1 MLIVYRFSFV
11 AFLVLMTMT
20 SCRETATA
28 PYKNL
33 TKDSFADMYE
43 PAYRLNSHAIRRGI
57 DSLMRADND
66 AFKADWRTRNY
77 YRSQQPF
84 LWISREGIL
93 ERADTALAYL
103 WQAAG
108 CGLDTSKLRVRQIA
122 DDIRRLRS
130 LDVHGQGGEINKIMA
145 RVEYNLTR
153 AYIRYSSGQMFGFV
167 NPDKLYNNIEKCD
180 SDTVTGRVK
189 YSHLC
194 DLRVR
199 RPDSLFFATAIS
211 KAFNDSVGQFI
222 TAAQPRGILY
232 DMLVKRLNSAPLSA
246 SERVKTLCNIERC
259 RWRQRGYNDFN
270 DYSKYI
276 VVNVPSCAL
285 RAVNEESVLS
295 MRVGVGTLDHKTPLL
310 TSSVKRMDLNPQW
323 IIPKNIAK
331 GIVGRCGYM
340 HSEGMF
346 VYDKKRG
353 KLPPEAA
360 SYSKVMDGEQHIV
373 QAGGAKNPL
382 GRIIFRFDN
391 SFSVYLHD
399 TSSPWLL
406 QRENRTLSH
415 GCVRV
420 EKPLELALF
429 LLDDTTKELSEKIRY
444 TMTAP
449 FIDDNDSA
457 RKARIDRKMLV
468 SNVKVAPAVP
478 VFIAYY
484 TIFYGVGGGI
494 ESFNDIY
501 GYDEPLARELSPFN
515 NK

>member
-1 MLIVYRFSFV
+1 MFRFSFV
-11 AFLVLMTMT
+11 AFFVLMVMA
-20 SCRETATA
+20 SCREATTA
-28 PYKNL
+28 PYKDL
-33 TKDSFADMYE
+33 TKESLAAMCE
-43 PAYRLNSHAIRRGI
+43 PAYRLDSRAIRRGI
-57 DSLMRADND
+57 DSLTHTDGG
-66 AFKADWRTRNY
+66 AFKADWHTRHY
-77 YRSQQPF
+77 YKSRQPF
-84 LWISREGIL
+84 IWISQNGVL

-103 WQAAG
+103 RQAAV
-108 CGLDTSKLRVRQIA
+108 CGLDTNKLRVKQIA

-130 LDVHGQGGEINKIMA
+130 LDVHGQEGNINKVMA

-153 AYIRYSSGQMFGFV
+153 AYVRYSSGQMFGFV
-167 NPDKLYNNIEKCD
+167 NPDRLYNSFEKCD

-189 YSHLC
+189 YSHLS

-211 KAFNDSVGQFI
+211 KALNDSVGQFL
-222 TAAQPRGILY
+222 TAAQPHGMLY
-232 DMLVKRLNSAPLSA
+232 NSLVKRLNTASLSA
-246 SERVKTLCNIERC
+246 SERTKTLCNIERC
-259 RWRQRGYNDFN
+259 RWRQRSYKGFD
-270 DYSKYI
+270 DYRKYI
-276 VVNVPSCAL
+276 IVNVPSCAL

-310 TSSVKRMDLNPQW
+310 TSSVMRMDLNPQW
-323 IIPKNIAK
+323 IIPKNITK
-331 GIVGRCGYM
+331 GIVGRIGYM
-340 HSEGMF
+340 RAEGMF

-360 SYSKVMDGEQHIV
+360 SYTKVMDGEQYIV

-406 QRENRTLSH
+406 QRENRALSH

-420 EKPLELALF
+420 EKPLELAMF

-444 TMTAP
+444 TMTMP
-449 FIDDNDSA
+449 FVGDDDSA
-457 RKARIDRKMLV
+457 RKVRIDKDMLV
-468 SNVKVAPAVP
+468 NNVKVNPAVP

-484 TIFYGVGGGI
+484 TLFYGVGGGI
-494 ESFNDIY
+494 VSFNDIY

-515 NK
+515 K